1 MIFNKNLKERKKER
15 QQSTILGTTLILT
28 SIFIYPILA
37 IKYYSI
43 FYYNFEFTCVEFVL
57 VSPVEFTKGKMGG
70 ILNREACQVL
80 SKA

>member
-1 MIFNKNLKERKKER
+1 MDFQQNAIQNKER

-57 VSPVEFTKGKMGG
+57 VSPVEFT
-70 ILNREACQVL
+70 LVNSLVL
-80 SKA
+80 SKKNCVEIVLEI